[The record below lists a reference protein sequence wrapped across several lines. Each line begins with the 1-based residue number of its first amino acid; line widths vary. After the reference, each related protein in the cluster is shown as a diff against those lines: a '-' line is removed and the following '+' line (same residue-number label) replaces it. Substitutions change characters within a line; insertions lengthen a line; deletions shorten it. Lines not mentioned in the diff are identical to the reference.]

1 MQTSTGMSRICCVIA
16 LVAPIAAHARAQSAA
31 PANSA
36 RDHRAALAGRV
47 RDGFGHPLVAAV
59 VQANDQGK
67 ATIVDD
73 SGVFRIAGLLPGVS
87 RFTATRTGYEPATFV
102 IHLPGDSTVFL
113 DIHLESLGPTTVAPM
128 SDSYTDV
135 RLDVTGFGERRRHM
149 IGYFIEPDRIERHP
163 MSHVAEYLIG
173 IPGVLV
179 RSRPGGGG
187 FDVTFANGGGCEPT
201 VFVDG
206 VVSHAAVDDAVPAAD
221 VFALEIYLTPSTV
234 PDRFSS
240 EDREHGCG
248 VVAMWTRKYAP

>member
-1 MQTSTGMSRICCVIA
+1 MQISTGMSRIYCVIA
-16 LVAPIAAHARAQSAA
+16 LVAPIAAHARAQSTA

-47 RDGFGHPLVAAV
+47 RDGLGHPLVAAV
-59 VQANDQGK
+59 VQANDQGT

-73 SGVFRIAGLLPGVS
+73 SGIFRIAGLLPGVS
-87 RFTATRTGYEPATFV
+87 RFTATRAGYEPATFV
-102 IHLPGDSTVFL
+102 IHLPSDSTVFL
-113 DIHLESLGPTTVAPM
+113 DIHLEPIGPATVATM

-135 RLDVTGFGERRRHM
+135 RLDVTGFGDRRRDM
-149 IGYFIEPDRIERHP
+149 IGYFIEPDRIARKP

-179 RSRPGGGG
+179 QSRPKGAGY
-187 FDVTFANGGGCEPT
+187 DVTFARGRGCEPT

-206 VVSHAAVDDAVPAAD
+206 VLSHAAVDDAVPAAD
-221 VFALEIYLTPSTV
+221 LFALEVYLTPSTV

-248 VVAMWTRKYAP
+248 VVAVWTRKYAP